1 MTPLRSVKKVM
12 RSQYLLANNDTA
24 ETITVKFKHCGEI
37 RNSIGIT

>member
-24 ETITVKFKHCGEI
+24 ETVTVKFQQCGEI
-37 RNSIGIT
+37 RNLIGIT